1 MDLIIILPSLLIF
14 LYTLYKLCKDDHVF
28 LRRNVRSEHFF
39 DIAFIVLIVCWILF
53 KLIYPLS
60 PGILVFTLIGAIS
73 LLALGKYKKIPI
85 GRLFD
90 FFSLSFLSSLPLWYL
105 VRGILDKSNDRF
117 VEIFSAIIYLVT
129 AVFFIK
135 KLLPKLMSRN
145 IKEGTISTYFII
157 FISLSSI
164 SLFIYKFITINA
176 RIFTLENII
185 SITLLIVATIL
196 LIGTRK

>member
-1 MDLIIILPSLLIF
+1 MDLIIILPSLIIF

-39 DIAFIVLIVCWILF
+39 DIAFIALAACWVLY
-53 KLIYPLS
+53 KLIYSLN
-60 PGILVFTLIGAIS
+60 PGILVFTLTGAVS
-73 LLALGKYKKIPI
+73 LFSLGKYKKIPI

-105 VRGILDKSNDRF
+105 IRGILDKGNDRF
-117 VEIFSAIIYLVT
+117 VEIFFAIIYLAT
-129 AVFFIK
+129 AAFFIK
-135 KLLPKLMSRN
+135 KLLPRLMSRN
-145 IKEGTISTYFII
+145 IKEGIISTYFII

-185 SITLLIVATIL
+185 SVTLLIITTIL